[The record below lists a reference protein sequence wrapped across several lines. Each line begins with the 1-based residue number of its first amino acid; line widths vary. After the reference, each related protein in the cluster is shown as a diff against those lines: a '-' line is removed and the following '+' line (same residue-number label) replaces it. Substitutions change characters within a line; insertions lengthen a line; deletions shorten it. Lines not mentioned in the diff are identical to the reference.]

1 MRTRAATYAAAG
13 VQWGGGNSV
22 YTSVRNGPEV
32 PPGTAE
38 QPEAPKRRGLLG
50 GVGGTVVAMGM
61 VSFLTDASAEMVTAV
76 LPLFLILQIG
86 LTPLQYGVVDGVYQ
100 GVTVLVRLVGGYLA
114 DRWRRPKLVC
124 AAGYGLSAVSKLG
137 LLGVGSATSTS
148 LVLAVDRSGKGI
160 RTAPRDAV
168 IAASTKP
175 ALLGRA
181 FGVHRSLDTAGA
193 MLGPLL
199 AFLVLLAVPGG
210 FHSVFVVS
218 FCVAVVGVAVL
229 VVFVP
234 DVRWQAQPGAPK
246 VSGRAIAGLLKDRRL
261 VALTVAA
268 GLLGLVTVSD
278 GFVYL
283 SLQRR
288 LEVPAEVFPLFLL
301 GTSAVYLVLAIPL
314 GRLADRIGRGKVFLA
329 GHAGLVLLYLL
340 LLAGAVPGWLTCAG
354 SLALLGTYYA
364 ATDGVLSAG
373 AAEILPAAL
382 RSSGLALVQSAL
394 AGGRL
399 LSSLLFGLLWT
410 VTGGQQGGLA
420 AFTVA
425 LVVVLPVAMRL
436 LSPRRAARVPA

>member
-1 MRTRAATYAAAG
+1 
-13 VQWGGGNSV
+13 V

-32 PPGTAE
+32 PPGEAE
-38 QPEAPKRRGLLG
+38 PEAAPGPRGRTRLA
-50 GVGGTVVAMGM
+50 GVSGTVVAMGM

-100 GVTVLVRLVGGYLA
+100 GVTVLVRLAGGYVA

-124 AAGYGLSAVSKLG
+124 VAGYGLSAISKLG

-175 ALLGRA
+175 GLLGRA

-229 VVFVP
+229 IVFVP
-234 DVRWQAQPGAPK
+234 DVRWQAPPGTAK
-246 VSGRAIAGLLKDRRL
+246 VSGRAVAGLLKDRRL

-283 SLQRR
+283 SLQHR
-288 LEVPAEVFPLFLL
+288 LQVPAEVFPLFLL
-301 GTSAVYLVLAIPL
+301 GSSAVYLVLAIPL
-314 GRLADRIGRGKVFLA
+314 GRLADRVGRATVFLA
-329 GHAGLVLLYLL
+329 GHVGLLTD
-340 LLAGAVPGWLTCAG
+340 AVPAWLACGGA
-354 SLALLGTYYA
+354 LALLGTYYA

-373 AAEILPAAL
+373 AAAILPPEL

-410 VTGGQQGGLA
+410 VTGGQRGGLA

-425 LVVVLPVAMRL
+425 LVVVLPIAMRL
-436 LSPRRAARVPA
+436 LRTRTPAAA

>member
-1 MRTRAATYAAAG
+1 
-13 VQWGGGNSV
+13 V
-22 YTSVRNGPEV
+22 YTSVRNAPEV
-32 PPGTAE
+32 ASENVAAAVEEPV
-38 QPEAPKRRGLLG
+38 QPVAKGRARRLTGQ
-50 GVGGTVVAMGM
+50 VGGTVLAMGA

-76 LPLFLILQIG
+76 LPLFLILQVG

-100 GVTVLVRLVGGYLA
+100 GATVLVRLVGGYLA
-114 DRWRRPKLVC
+114 DRWRRPKIVC
-124 AAGYGLSAVSKLG
+124 TVGYGLSAVTKLG

-148 LVLAVDRSGKGI
+148 FVLAVDRAGKGI

-168 IAASTKP
+168 IAAATKP

-210 FHSVFVVS
+210 YHPVFVVS
-218 FCVAVVGVAVL
+218 FGVAVLGVAVL
-229 VVFVP
+229 VLFVP
-234 DVRWQAQPGAPK
+234 DIRWQAEPGAAQAS
-246 VSGRAIAGLLKDRRL
+246 VRAVGRLLKDRRVL
-261 VALTVAA
+261 ALAVAA

-288 LEVPAEVFPLFLL
+288 LDVPADVFPLFLL
-301 GTSAVYLVLAIPL
+301 GSSTVYLVLAIPL
-314 GRLADRIGRGKVFLA
+314 GRLADRIGRRIVFVA
-329 GHAGLVLLYLL
+329 GHLALLGLYLL
-340 LLAGAVPGWLTCAG
+340 LLSAVFPAWLTCAG
-354 SLALLGTYYA
+354 CLALLGTYYA
-364 ATDGVLSAG
+364 ATDGVLSAT
-373 AAEILPAAL
+373 AAEFLPASL
-382 RSSGLALVQSAL
+382 RSSGLAIVQSAL

-410 VTGGQQGGLA
+410 MTGGQRSGLA

-425 LVVVLPVAMRL
+425 LVVVLPIAATLLFGRRPAAAEVAR
-436 LSPRRAARVPA
+436 

>member
-1 MRTRAATYAAAG
+1 M
-13 VQWGGGNSV
+13 
-22 YTSVRNGPEV
+22 YTSVRNAPEIEPGPA
-32 PPGTAE
+32 GTETEDVA
-38 QPEAPKRRGLLG
+38 QPKKRRLLK

-100 GVTVLVRLVGGYLA
+100 GVTVLVRLVGGYIA
-114 DRWRRPKLVC
+114 DKWRRPKLVC
-124 AAGYGLSAVSKLG
+124 AAGYGLSAISKLG

-148 LVLAVDRSGKGI
+148 FVLAVDRSGKGI

-175 ALLGRA
+175 SLLGRA
-181 FGVHRSLDTAGA
+181 FGVHRALDTAGA

-218 FCVAVVGVAVL
+218 FCVAILGVAVL

-246 VSGRAIAGLLKDRRL
+246 VSSRAVAGLLKDRRL

-268 GLLGLVTVSD
+268 GLLGLVTISD

-283 SLQRR
+283 SLQHRMQ
-288 LEVPAEVFPLFLL
+288 VPAEVFPLFLL
-301 GTSAVYLVLAIPL
+301 GSSAVYLVLAIPL
-314 GRLADRIGRGKVFLA
+314 GRLADRIGRAKVFLG
-329 GHAGLVLLYLL
+329 GHVGLVVLYLL
-340 LLAGAVPGWLTCAG
+340 LLTGVVPIWLTCGA

-425 LVVVLPVAMRL
+425 LVVVLPIAMRL
-436 LSPRRAARVPA
+436 LRNKA

>member
-1 MRTRAATYAAAG
+1 M
-13 VQWGGGNSV
+13 

-38 QPEAPKRRGLLG
+38 PGDAAERPGGKKRLA

-100 GVTVLVRLVGGYLA
+100 GVTVLVRLAGGYVA

-148 LVLAVDRSGKGI
+148 LVLAVDRTGKGI

-168 IAASTKP
+168 IAASTRP
-175 ALLGRA
+175 GLLGRA
-181 FGVHRSLDTAGA
+181 FGVHRALDTAGA

-234 DVRWQAQPGAPK
+234 DVRWQAPPGAAK
-246 VSGRAIAGLLKDRRL
+246 VAGRAVAGLLKDRRL
-261 VALTVAA
+261 VGLTVAA

-283 SLQRR
+283 SLQHR
-288 LEVPAEVFPLFLL
+288 LQVPAEVFPLFLL
-301 GTSAVYLVLAIPL
+301 GTSSVYLVLAIPL
-314 GRLADRIGRGKVFLA
+314 GRLADRVGRARVFLG
-329 GHAGLVLLYLL
+329 GHVGLVLLYLL
-340 LLAGAVPGWLTCAG
+340 LLTGAVPAWLACGGA
-354 SLALLGTYYA
+354 LALLGTYDA

-373 AAEILPAAL
+373 AAEILPPAL

-410 VTGGQQGGLA
+410 VTGGQRGGLA
-420 AFTVA
+420 AFTVG
-425 LVVVLPVAMRL
+425 LVVVLPIAMRL
-436 LSPRRAARVPA
+436 LRTKARVAA

>member
-1 MRTRAATYAAAG
+1 
-13 VQWGGGNSV
+13 V

-32 PPGTAE
+32 ATAAADGEVEQRPGG
-38 QPEAPKRRGLLG
+38 RRLVR

-100 GVTVLVRLVGGYLA
+100 GVTVLVRLAGGYIA
-114 DRWRRPKLVC
+114 DKWRRPKLVC
-124 AAGYGLSAVSKLG
+124 VAGYGLSAVSKLG

-148 LVLAVDRSGKGI
+148 FVLAVDRSGKGI

-168 IAASTKP
+168 IAAASRP
-175 ALLGRA
+175 SLLGRA
-181 FGVHRSLDTAGA
+181 FGVHRALDTAGA

-218 FCVAVVGVAVL
+218 FCVAILGVAVL
-229 VVFVP
+229 VMFVP
-234 DVRWQAQPGAPK
+234 DVRWQVRPGAAK
-246 VSGRAIAGLLKDRRL
+246 VSSRAVAGLLKDRTL

-283 SLQRR
+283 SLQHR
-288 LEVPAEVFPLFLL
+288 LQVPAEVFPLFLL
-301 GTSAVYLVLAIPL
+301 GSSAVYLVLAIPL
-314 GRLADRIGRGKVFLA
+314 GRLADRIGRGRVFLG
-329 GHAGLVLLYLL
+329 GHVGLVVLYLL
-340 LLAGAVPGWLTCAG
+340 LLTGAVPAWLACAG

-373 AAEILPAAL
+373 AAEILPAEL

-425 LVVVLPVAMRL
+425 LVVVLPIAMRL
-436 LSPRRAARVPA
+436 LSPGRVTA

>member
-1 MRTRAATYAAAG
+1 MRTRAATYAAPG
-13 VQWGGGNSV
+13 WSGGKSV

-32 PPGTAE
+32 PPGAAGAE
-38 QPEAPKRRGLLG
+38 EAGRPKTGKRLA

-124 AAGYGLSAVSKLG
+124 AAGYGLSAISKLG
-137 LLGVGSATSTS
+137 LLGVGSAASTS

-168 IAASTKP
+168 IAASTEP

-218 FCVAVVGVAVL
+218 FCVAVIGVAVL

-246 VSGRAIAGLLKDRRL
+246 VSGRAVAGLLKDRRL

-283 SLQRR
+283 SLQHR

-314 GRLADRIGRGKVFLA
+314 GRLADRVGRGKVFLA

-340 LLAGAVPGWLTCAG
+340 LLAGALPGWLVCAG

-373 AAEILPAAL
+373 AAEILPPAL

-394 AGGRL
+394 ACGRL
-399 LSSLLFGLLWT
+399 FSSLLFGLLWT
-410 VTGGQQGGLA
+410 VTGGE
-420 AFTVA
+420 
-425 LVVVLPVAMRL
+425 
-436 LSPRRAARVPA
+436 

>member
-1 MRTRAATYAAAG
+1 M
-13 VQWGGGNSV
+13 
-22 YTSVRNGPEV
+22 YTSVRNGPEI
-32 PPGTAE
+32 PPGEAE
-38 QPEAPKRRGLLG
+38 TGQPVATKRRRLLG

-124 AAGYGLSAVSKLG
+124 AAGYGLSAISKLG

-218 FCVAVVGVAVL
+218 FCVAVLGVAVL

-234 DVRWQAQPGAPK
+234 DVRWQALPGAPK

-268 GLLGLVTVSD
+268 ALLGLVTVSD

-329 GHAGLVLLYLL
+329 GHSGLVLLYLL
-340 LLAGAVPGWLTCAG
+340 LLAGAVPDWLVCAG

-410 VTGGQQGGLA
+410 VTGGQQGGLV
-420 AFTVA
+420 AFTIA
-425 LVVVLPVAMRL
+425 LVVVLPIAMRL
-436 LSPRRAARVPA
+436 LRPKTPVPA